1 MGNGFSAVLEPF
13 QSVAKSVGDGIKGIK
28 LPDNLL
34 KDVSLGN
41 KGRHFFK
48 GIGNRIQS
56 IKLPDNLLKDVS
68 LGNNT
73 RNFVNGVSSGI
84 IGPRK
89 ARVQVRTGPF
99 GLGRAT
105 QLRSV
110 SSTPMSVS
118 GLLGEAVG
126 HTVSLEGRTET
137 KPIISSNKRSLF
149 NRIKNKFKPN
159 SNPIIPSNNHLFV
172 KSNKPNNIGTSNNSQ
187 IQPLEQPPQKT
198 QEEFPTQIKGG
209 SKKKP
214 SENKKKPSKKEK
226 NPSGNKKKP
235 SKKEKKPSENKK
247 KPSGN
252 KKKPSENKKKPSKK
266 EKNPSGKIKKPSEN
280 KKKSKK

>member
-1 MGNGFSAVLEPF
+1 MGSGFSAVLEPF

-68 LGNNT
+68 LGKNT

-84 IGPRK
+84 IGSRK
-89 ARVQVRTGPF
+89 
-99 GLGRAT
+99 
-105 QLRSV
+105 
-110 SSTPMSVS
+110 STPMSVS
-118 GLLGEAVG
+118 GFLGEAVG

-172 KSNKPNNIGTSNNSQ
+172 KSNKPNNIGTSNSQ